1 MQIRDLLSPER
12 VVWNIQATSK
22 KRAIE
27 ILSEL
32 LARDAAPH
40 EAANIFTA
48 LLHRERLGSTAVG
61 HGSALPHGRVAGLA
75 APLGAMIRLV
85 EPVEYDAAD
94 GIAVDII
101 FALIVP
107 ENASEEDLASLKLLA
122 HEIKDTELQ
131 AALRHAHS
139 SSEAYHLITQ
149 PSAIRRASA

>member
-32 LARDAAPH
+32 LARDAGPQD
-40 EAANIFTA
+40 AASIFSA
-48 LLHRERLGSTAVG
+48 MLHRERLGSTAVG
-61 HGSALPHGRVAGLA
+61 HGTALPHGRVAGLQH
-75 APLGAMIRLV
+75 PLGSMIRLV

-94 GIAVDII
+94 GIPVDII

-107 ENASEEDLASLKLLA
+107 EDASEEDLQSLKALA
-122 HEIKDTELQ
+122 REIKNPDLQ
-131 AALRHAHS
+131 AALRRAHS
-139 SSEAYHLITQ
+139 SSEAFHLITQ
-149 PSAIRRASA
+149 PASIRRASA